1 MNMMEDNDT
10 EKTPNGTA
18 TVLDKQDARQAET
31 RTGMPM
37 VLGGGII
44 LAVIL
49 LGLIYAFFL

>member
-1 MNMMEDNDT
+1 MMQDRET
-10 EKTPNGTA
+10 EQTPKGQA

-31 RTGMPM
+31 RTGMPL

>member
-1 MNMMEDNDT
+1 MQDRKT
-10 EKTPNGTA
+10 EQIPNGTA

-31 RTGMPM
+31 RTGMPL

>member
-1 MNMMEDNDT
+1 MMHDNDT
-10 EKTPNGTA
+10 EKIPQGQA
-18 TVLDKQDARQAET
+18 TVLDRQDARQAET
-31 RTGMPM
+31 RTGMPL

>member
-1 MNMMEDNDT
+1 MMHDNDT
-10 EKTPNGTA
+10 EKIPQGQA